1 MSSIDLHMHSSY
13 SSDGEYTPE
22 ELIELC
28 KQAGL
33 ETISLTDHNSVKGI
47 KEARQF
53 AKESNLKII
62 PGIEIDCTHEGYN
75 LHILGYNIDDSDNR
89 FFKLEESIITEEQQ
103 ASKIRL
109 EKIKQIGIEYDDE
122 ELKKMAFHGIITGEM
137 IAESALRID
146 TLKPSDKRNPLLNS
160 FYTSKNPYVDFYWA
174 YCSQGKPAYAPVS
187 FISLSE
193 AVELICTTGGTPV
206 FAHPAK
212 NIGCNKL
219 LLDSIIV
226 EGVQG
231 IEVYSNYHSEDETNF
246 YLTYAENNQLF
257 YTCGSDFHG
266 KTKPSI
272 QLGKFGKTI
281 DQAQIINQAGIQKI
295 IRS

>member
-1 MSSIDLHMHSSY
+1 MSTIDLHMHSSY
-13 SSDGEYTPE
+13 SSDGEYTPK
-22 ELIELC
+22 ELIGLC

-33 ETISLTDHNSVKGI
+33 KTISLTDHNSVKGI
-47 KEARQF
+47 KEAQQF
-53 AKESNLKII
+53 AKESNIHII
-62 PGIEIDCTHEGYN
+62 PGIEIDCTHKGSD
-75 LHILGYNIDDSDNR
+75 LHILGYNIDFSDSR
-89 FFKLEESIITEEQQ
+89 FFTLEESIIDKEQ
-103 ASKIRL
+103 AGTKIRL
-109 EKIKQIGIEYDDE
+109 EKIKQIGIQYDDE
-122 ELKKMAFHGIITGEM
+122 ELEKMAFHGIITGEM

-146 TLKPSDKRNPLLNS
+146 SLLPPEQRNPLLAP

-193 AVELICTTGGTPV
+193 AVELILSTGGTPV

-212 NIGCNKL
+212 NIGCDKS
-219 LLDSIIV
+219 LLDSIIS

-231 IEVYSNYHSEDETNF
+231 IEVYSNYHSQDETRF
-246 YLTYAENNQLF
+246 YLDYAKSNHLF

-272 QLGKFGKTI
+272 RLGAFGQVVNEELI
-281 DQAQIINQAGIQKI
+281 VSQAGVQKI
-295 IRS
+295 IES